1 VGSMGRLRGEPWQ
14 PSVGARELGQPEL
27 ELPGFLVAVHG
38 VGSSR
43 VSGSRRRGSGKIAA
57 TRGGVGHQ
65 GDKQDGGAKRKS
77 RRRIYG
83 TQPRSEAFLAIRNVF
98 GKAIGLIFRCC
109 VSTVLRGLIPLHG
122 YVEPKLQIPN

>member
-27 ELPGFLVAVHG
+27 EQPGFLVAVQG

-43 VSGSRRRGSGKIAA
+43 VSNSRRRGSGKIAA
-57 TRGGVGHQ
+57 TRGGVGHH

-77 RRRIYG
+77 RRTADLWY
-83 TQPRSEAFLAIRNVF
+83 
-98 GKAIGLIFRCC
+98 
-109 VSTVLRGLIPLHG
+109 
-122 YVEPKLQIPN
+122 